1 MIRLEQVYKKFNG
14 QRILNGVDLN
24 IRKGSI
30 TTIIGRSGGG
40 KSVLIRTMI
49 GLETP
54 DSGAIFIDGENIVG
68 MRSKQ
73 LNRIRRRFGVL
84 FQDAALFDSLSVRE
98 NVAFPIRE
106 HMRLSEKKVR
116 ELVHEKLRQ
125 VGLVGHDDKFPGE
138 LSGGMR
144 KRVGLARALALD
156 PDVVLFDEPTTG
168 LDPIMAAVIYDLI
181 EKTHQ
186 EREVTYVLVSHDIHG
201 VLRVSHEVMMLF
213 QGKIAVQGT
222 PAEIRHSDDPLIRQF
237 TTGSATG
244 PISID

>member
-1 MIRLEQVYKKFNG
+1 
-14 QRILNGVDLN
+14 
-24 IRKGSI
+24 
-30 TTIIGRSGGG
+30 
-40 KSVLIRTMI
+40 MI

-68 MRSKQ
+68 MTSKE

-84 FQDAALFDSLSVRE
+84 FQEAALFDSLSVRD

-106 HMRLSEKKVR
+106 HMKLPEKKVR

-125 VGLVGHDDKFPGE
+125 VGLIGHDDKFPGE

-168 LDPIMAAVIYDLI
+168 LDPIMAGVIYDLI

-201 VLRVSHEVMMLF
+201 VLKVSHEVMMLF

-237 TTGSATG
+237 ITGSATG
-244 PISID
+244 PIVID